1 MSGETYKRSLP
12 DRGLKARTV
21 LGGLVVGAALITAM
35 VVFQLERRPEVS
47 EIARGRTLALAN
59 GCFAC
64 HGTSD
69 ADTRVNRRQI
79 NPGTWKPKSIPT
91 FWENGIDR
99 REVLVDWIT
108 HGVPKEE
115 AEAHRKLLIQMP
127 AYEKFM
133 TASDIEAVAAWI
145 LSEGIRLSQ
154 STVASAASELPA
166 SAEAI
171 HQLDRDHLLALG
183 DRLARQHGCYQ
194 CHGEFG
200 QGGADNP
207 SSFKGYIPGF
217 FGADFMKLTN
227 HADPAE
233 ILHWIDFGRGKEIE
247 SGALGALA
255 KKYLDDQAIGMPGYR
270 DQLTPLEKTALVD
283 YLLLLNKEGPLSAE
297 KLESLLQLL
306 NEESPKQP

>member
-1 MSGETYKRSLP
+1 MSDASKRRRVP
-12 DRGLKARTV
+12 DRSLKARTV
-21 LGGLVVGAALITAM
+21 LGGLVVGAALITAT

-47 EIARGRTLALAN
+47 EIARGRSLAVAN

-64 HGTSD
+64 HGLSD
-69 ADTRVNRRQI
+69 ADARVNRRQI

-115 AEAHRKLLIQMP
+115 ADAHRKLLIQMP
-127 AYEKFM
+127 AYGKFM

-154 STVASAASELPA
+154 STTESAASALPETA
-166 SAEAI
+166 DAI
-171 HQLDRDHLLALG
+171 HQLDHDHLLALG

-194 CHGEFG
+194 CHGELG

-207 SSFKGYIPGF
+207 ASFKGYIPGF
-217 FGADFMKLTN
+217 FGTDFMKLTN

-247 SGALGALA
+247 SGALGAVA
-255 KKYLDDQAIGMPGYR
+255 KKYLDSQAIVMPGYR

-283 YLLLLNKEGPLSAE
+283 YLLLLNKEGPLSAD

-306 NEESPKQP
+306 NEESPK